1 MVSIIFLFIKV
12 VMALQQE
19 RKGVFVGIV
28 QGSLKVMHELNREN
42 INMEEDL
49 GEEKERRRRLRINI

>member
-1 MVSIIFLFIKV
+1 
-12 VMALQQE
+12 MALQQE